1 ATEHTQ
7 PDAAETERAG
17 GASATGAMSRFAKF
31 ATGLREFGNDIN
43 ANISKALNVNI
54 SKVSEDPNSIL
65 LEEARAG
72 RVDGLKACLDEF
84 ASRTDVNGALD
95 RSFLSPL
102 CLACRGGHE
111 EAALL
116 LLHRANADPNNATG
130 ANEAAAA
137 AAAVAA
143 VQGYGQ
149 SIDDDSAGG
158 SGGGGAPP
166 PTPLALAIGAGL
178 QRVVEELLARGAR
191 VDTPRPED
199 GWTAL
204 HLCAAR
210 GDALT
215 MEVLL
220 RAPLA
225 DAGARTSRLETPLS
239 VAASHGHLSVVDML
253 LGGDEETVA
262 GGGGGGDDD
271 DGRADGEP
279 TGKMAASDPPSVS
292 AATGATAAD

>member
-1 ATEHTQ
+1 
-7 PDAAETERAG
+7 
-17 GASATGAMSRFAKF
+17 MSRFAKF

-43 ANISKALNVNI
+43 ANISKALNI
-54 SKVSEDPNSIL
+54 PKVSEDPNGIL

-72 RVDGLKACLDEF
+72 RVDGLKACLDDF

-111 EAALL
+111 EAALF

-137 AAAVAA
+137 AAAAA
-143 VQGYGQ
+143 AAGQRYGQ
-149 SIDDDSAGG
+149 TTDDDFTG
-158 SGGGGAPP
+158 SGGGGAGGAPP
-166 PTPLALAIGAGL
+166 PTPLALAVGTSL
-178 QRVVEELLARGAR
+178 KRVVEELLARGAR

-204 HLCAAR
+204 HQCAAR
-210 GDALT
+210 GDALM

-225 DAGARTSRLETPLS
+225 DAGARTSRLETALS
-239 VAASHGHLSVVDML
+239 VASSRGHLSLVDML
-253 LGGDEETVA
+253 LGGDEETA
-262 GGGGGGDDD
+262 GGGGG
-271 DGRADGEP
+271 
-279 TGKMAASDPPSVS
+279 
-292 AATGATAAD
+292 